1 MAKAKKY
8 KPLKDFLS
16 VDTTLIQAS
25 SLLDIAAQQAIDDGD
40 IKSMKSVARSWL
52 ELGAVMNQ
60 FATAAEEEET
70 EEQHDV
76 TSQVELGFRPPAVVE
91 EDEEEYEEPEFKIGF
106 RGI

>member
-1 MAKAKKY
+1 MAKPKKY

-25 SLLDIAAQQAIDDGD
+25 SLLDIAAQKAIDDGD
-40 IKSMKSVARSWL
+40 IKNMKSVARSWL

-60 FATAAEEEET
+60 LASPEEEEV

-76 TSQVELGFRPPAVVE
+76 TSQVELGFRHPPAVE